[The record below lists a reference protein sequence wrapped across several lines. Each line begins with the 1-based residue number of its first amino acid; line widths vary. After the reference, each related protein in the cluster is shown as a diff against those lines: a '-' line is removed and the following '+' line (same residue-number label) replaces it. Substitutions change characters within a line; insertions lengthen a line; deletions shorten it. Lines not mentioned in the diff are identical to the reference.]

1 VERKDQ
7 SGIGRILAFFA
18 RYCGWTIGEIFSHT
32 IEELKIIMESLA
44 ELIQMEKEFE
54 ATIHGAKISLSRSFQ
69 DIEKTLE
76 EAKAHGWPIE
86 IR

>member
-1 VERKDQ
+1 
-7 SGIGRILAFFA
+7 
-18 RYCGWTIGEIFSHT
+18 
-32 IEELKIIMESLA
+32 MESLA